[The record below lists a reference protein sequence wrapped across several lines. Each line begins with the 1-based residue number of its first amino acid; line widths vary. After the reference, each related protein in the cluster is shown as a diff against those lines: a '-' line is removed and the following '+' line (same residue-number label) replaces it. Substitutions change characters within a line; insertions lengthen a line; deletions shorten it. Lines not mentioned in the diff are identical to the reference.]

1 MTIASEITNYANGLG
16 DAYTAVN
23 DMGGIIPTD
32 KNMNNLDDA
41 IRTIPQSGPTPPTPT
56 PLDPDTVYNNTRPSN
71 WLDMPADADVEEET
85 IYYLLD
91 VPANRQQVLHV
102 RYDIILGFSGSWKY
116 DIEFGKMVNGSF
128 VADPTYSMMD
138 AAASSVTLDIPMSIF
153 TTLSGGESKQVLMRV
168 KTQDVPNHYLW
179 NHKIDYNCAGFMNAV
194 IEMKIRSSRLREFH
208 MGTSGNYYGYEASSK
223 LRYATLLDF
232 GQLNSMYC
240 GFNMN
245 TSLIAVRGASALKP
259 GDATNLFGYCYN
271 LVAAPTLDLSGSGIM
286 SNIFIQC
293 TSLEVSPNLI
303 NTSSRTGTNNLYNGC
318 KSLRSVPLFD
328 MSNVTNAYQM
338 FSGCSA
344 LEEIPQFVTS
354 SLTSAEYMFADC
366 SALKSIP
373 LLDFS
378 HVTNMSSTF
387 SGCMGLK
394 TIPALDTSSVTN
406 MYYAFSSCTSLE
418 KIPALNTS
426 SCTNFYYMFYRC
438 FSLKEV
444 PSLDT
449 SHATN
454 VSYMFNECRSMK
466 GTPDFDI
473 HLATNFGGMFR
484 NCFSLTSIDLS
495 TWDFSK
501 LSSSYNGQEFL
512 YGAMFGNGCNIYLP
526 DADKFSSTY
535 GLSSNMFAAYGGNGS
550 QSVADEWLNIK
561 WIITDTN
568 AMLPLTTNATNVFGS
583 NSSSNVSKNCV
594 YVPDSMYSTYT
605 ANSYWNSLG
614 TRLKK
619 LSELP
624 S

>member
-41 IRTIPQSGPTPPTPT
+41 IRTIPQSGPTPPSPT

-85 IYYLLD
+85 VYYLLD

-102 RYDIILGFSGSWKY
+102 RYDITLGSSSIWKY

-128 VADPTYSMMD
+128 VVDPTYSMMD
-138 AAASSVTLDIPMSIF
+138 VVATTVTLDIPMSIF

-168 KTQDVPNHYLW
+168 KTQDAPDHYIW
-179 NHKIDYNCAGFMNAV
+179 NHEIDGDCAGFMNSV
-194 IEMKIRSSRLREFH
+194 IEMKIRSSRLGYFR
-208 MGTSGNYYGYEASSK
+208 MSTGGNYSGYDASSK
-223 LRYATLLDF
+223 LRYVTFLDF
-232 GQLNSMYC
+232 GQLNSMYNAFC
-240 GFNMN
+240 MN
-245 TSLIAVRGASALKP
+245 TSLIAVRGVSALKP
-259 GDATNLFGYCYN
+259 GDPTGLFQHCYS
-271 LVAAPTLDLSGSGIM
+271 LVATPTIDLSGSGSIGNVFM
-286 SNIFIQC
+286 QC
-293 TSLEVSPNLI
+293 TSLEVSPELI
-303 NTSSRTGTNNLYNGC
+303 NTSSRTATNNLYNGC
-318 KSLRSVPLFD
+318 SRLKSVPLFD
-328 MSNVTNAYQM
+328 MSSVTNAYQM
-338 FSGCSA
+338 FSGCKS

-354 SLTSAEYMFADC
+354 SLTSADYMFSDC

-387 SGCMGLK
+387 SGCAGLR

-406 MYYAFSSCTSLE
+406 MYYTFSSCVSLE
-418 KIPALNTS
+418 KVPALGTS
-426 SCTNFYYMFYRC
+426 SCTNFYGTFYRC
-438 FSLKEV
+438 SSLKEV

-454 VSYMFNECRSMK
+454 VSSMFYECKSMK

-473 HLATNFGGMFR
+473 HLATNFGSMFK

-501 LSSSYNGQEFL
+501 LSSSYNGTEFL

-535 GLSSNMFAAYGGNGS
+535 GLSTNMFAAYGGNGS
-550 QSVADEWLNIK
+550 QNVADEWLNIK

-568 AMLPLTTNATNVFGS
+568 TMLPLTTNATNVFGN
-583 NSSSNVSKNCV
+583 NSTLNLSKNCV
-594 YVPDSMYSTYT
+594 YVPDSMYATYT
-605 ANSYWNSLG
+605 ADSYWNTLG

>member
-23 DMGGIIPTD
+23 DMGGIIPVD
-32 KNMNNLDDA
+32 KNMNNLDTA
-41 IRTIPQSGPTPPTPT
+41 IRTIPQAPTPPSPT

-85 IYYLLD
+85 AYYLLD

-128 VADPTYSMMD
+128 VVDPTYSMMD
-138 AAASSVTLDIPMSIF
+138 AVATSVTLDIPMSIF
-153 TTLSGGESKQVLMRV
+153 TTLSGGESKQVIMRV
-168 KTQDVPNHYLW
+168 KVQDAPNHYLW
-179 NHKIDYNCAGFMNAV
+179 NHAIDYDCVGFMNSV
-194 IEMKIRSSRLREFH
+194 IEMKIRSSHLSEFH
-208 MGTSGNYYGYEASSK
+208 MGTNGNYSGYDASSK
-223 LRYATLLDF
+223 LRYVTLLDF
-232 GQLNSMYC
+232 GQLNNMYSA
-240 GFNMN
+240 FNMN
-245 TSLIAVRGASALKP
+245 TSLIAVRGVSALKP
-259 GDATNLFGYCYN
+259 GDPTNLFAYCYN
-271 LVAAPTLDLSGSGIM
+271 LVATPTIDLSGSGSM

-293 TSLEVSPNLI
+293 TSLEISPNLV
-303 NTSSRTGTNNLYNGC
+303 NTSNRTSANNLYNGC
-318 KSLRSVPLFD
+318 KSLKSVPLFD
-328 MSNVTNAYQM
+328 MSSVTSANHM
-338 FSGCSA
+338 FNDCNA

-354 SLTSAEYMFADC
+354 SLTSAQYMFASC
-366 SALKSIP
+366 TALESIP

-378 HVTNMSSTF
+378 HVTNMSNAFAVCSR
-387 SGCMGLK
+387 LK
-394 TIPALDTSSVTN
+394 TIPALNTSAVTN
-406 MYYAFSSCTSLE
+406 MYYAFSSCASLE
-418 KIPALNTS
+418 KVPALVTS
-426 SCTNFYYMFYRC
+426 SCTNFGYMFYRC

-454 VSYMFNECRSMK
+454 VSYMFGECRAMK

-473 HLATNFGGMFR
+473 HLATNFGSMFK

-501 LSSSYNGQEFL
+501 LSSAYNGQEFL
-512 YGAMFGNGCNIYLP
+512 SGAMFGNGCNIYLP

-535 GLSSNMFAAYGGNGS
+535 GLSNNMFNAYGGNGS
-550 QSVADEWLNIK
+550 QNVADEWLNIK

-583 NSSSNVSKNCV
+583 NSSTNASKNCV

-605 ANSYWNSLG
+605 ANSYWNILG

>member
-85 IYYLLD
+85 VYYLLD

-102 RYDIILGFSGSWKY
+102 RYDITLGVTGWKY
-116 DIEFGKMVNGSF
+116 DIEFGKIVNGSF
-128 VADPTYSMMD
+128 VVDPTYSMMD
-138 AAASSVTLDIPMSIF
+138 ATAISVTLDIPMSIF

-168 KTQDVPNHYLW
+168 KTQDAPGHFIW
-179 NHKIDYNCAGFMNAV
+179 NHKIDSDCTGFMNAV
-194 IEMKIRSSRLREFH
+194 IEMKIRSSRLSYFR
-208 MGTSGNYYGYEASSK
+208 MSTGGNYSGYDASSK

-232 GQLNSMYC
+232 DQLYSMYNA
-240 GFNMN
+240 FNMN
-245 TSLIAVRGASALKP
+245 TSLIAVRGVPTLKP
-259 GDATNLFGYCYN
+259 GEPTNLFAYCYN
-271 LVAAPTLDLSGSGIM
+271 LVATPTIDLSGSGTSM
-286 SNIFIQC
+286 SGIFLQC

-303 NTSSRTGTNNLYNGC
+303 NTSSRTDTRNLYNGC
-318 KSLRSVPLFD
+318 KALKSVPLFD
-328 MSNVTNAYQM
+328 MSSVTNAYQM
-338 FSGCSA
+338 FYDCSA

-354 SLTSAEYMFADC
+354 SLTSAEYMFYGC
-366 SALKSIP
+366 SALKNIP

-387 SGCMGLK
+387 GGCMGLK

-406 MYYAFSSCTSLE
+406 MYYAFSSCVSLE
-418 KIPALNTS
+418 KVPALNTS
-426 SCTNFYYMFYRC
+426 SCTNFYYTFYRC

-454 VSYMFNECRSMK
+454 VASMFNECKSMK
-466 GTPDFDI
+466 GTPNFDI
-473 HLATNFGGMFR
+473 HLATNFGSMFK

-501 LSSSYNGQEFL
+501 LSSTYNGQDFL

-535 GLSSNMFAAYGGNGS
+535 GLPSNMFAAYGGNGTRN
-550 QSVADEWLNIK
+550 VADEWLNIK

-583 NSSSNVSKNCV
+583 NSTSNLSQNCV

-605 ANSYWNSLG
+605 ADSHWNTLG